1 MKNLRESI
9 KSEKFI
15 LPKELQEYN
24 DAIKEVEEIELK
36 LKKVK
41 NKKNKLLAS
50 INERKQ
56 KIKMM
61 ENSLMR
67 AIEEAKKTSDLIVN
81 GPKNL
86 DLLKRNYLLLEVEV
100 GRIREDIK

>member
-1 MKNLRESI
+1 
-9 KSEKFI
+9 
-15 LPKELQEYN
+15 
-24 DAIKEVEEIELK
+24 
-36 LKKVK
+36 
-41 NKKNKLLAS
+41 
-50 INERKQ
+50 
-56 KIKMM
+56 
-61 ENSLMR
+61 MR